1 MSTSKGLLAA
11 LPLLLALF
19 GCVDS
24 PQFLA
29 KREQIE
35 QTRPIC
41 AKGADC
47 DAKWEAARH
56 WVFNHAGFNVQTANN
71 ELIDTYFGGDSD
83 ERPVIRVTK
92 EPIGGDKFKIVVS
105 IRCTNFFGCVPNQWN
120 EALAFNQAIG
130 AVTP

>member
-1 MSTSKGLLAA
+1 MSRTIRFLAA
-11 LPLLLALF
+11 LLLPLALF

-29 KREQIE
+29 KRERIE

-41 AKGADC
+41 VKGADC
-47 DAKWEAARH
+47 DAKWDAARH

-71 ELIDTYFGGDSD
+71 DLIDTYFGGDSD

-120 EALAFNQAIG
+120 EALAFNQAIA
-130 AVTP
+130 AVSP

>member
-35 QTRPIC
+35 RTRPIC
-41 AKGADC
+41 VKGADC

-71 ELIDTYFGGDSD
+71 ELIDT
-83 ERPVIRVTK
+83 
-92 EPIGGDKFKIVVS
+92 
-105 IRCTNFFGCVPNQWN
+105 
-120 EALAFNQAIG
+120 
-130 AVTP
+130 

>member
-1 MSTSKGLLAA
+1 MSTFNRFFVVPPLA
-11 LPLLLALF
+11 LALF
-19 GCVDS
+19 ACVES
-24 PQFLA
+24 PQFVA
-29 KREQIE
+29 KRAQIE
-35 QTRPIC
+35 QTRPVC
-41 AKGADC
+41 VKGPDC

-56 WVFNHAGFNVQTANN
+56 WVYNHAGFNVQTANS

-92 EPIGGDKFKIVVS
+92 EPVGADKYQIVVS

-120 EALAFNQAIG
+120 EALAFNQAIA